1 MSTTQKIEAN
11 IRQGLN
17 FIPQARTADS
27 DQIVVVYV
35 VIGLVGIIFLS
46 CILFML
52 TKSSHPSGEDPLD
65 NLSDEDEKKERQPL
79 INNEAEND
87 DEETALTEN

>member
-1 MSTTQKIEAN
+1 M
-11 IRQGLN
+11 
-17 FIPQARTADS
+17 
-27 DQIVVVYV
+27 YV

-52 TKSSHPSGEDPLD
+52 TKSSVPSGEDHHD
-65 NLSDEDEKKERQPL
+65 SLSDEDEKKEREPL
-79 INNEAEND
+79 INNEADNA